1 MATFNG
7 AAIFGRAATLNT
19 GDLILQ
25 RQENEFAGVDGVETL
40 TLGSR
45 GLMTEAS
52 GVLFG
57 ATSADLATAE
67 ATFRSYRDGNAYS
80 LVDSYGNTWANVV
93 LETFRPEGR
102 IRQDAYY
109 GYFRPYRAVFRHL
122 TTS

>member
-1 MATFNG
+1 MASFNG
-7 AAIFGRAATLNT
+7 VSIFGRAASFVT

-45 GLMTEAS
+45 GLMTEVS
-52 GVLFG
+52 GLLTG

-67 ATFRSYRDGNAYS
+67 STFRSYRDGNAYN
-80 LVDSYGNTWANVV
+80 LVDSYGTTWANVV

-102 IRQDAYY
+102 IRQDGYY
-109 GYFRPYRAVFRHL
+109 GYLRPYRAVFRHL